1 MKFILE
7 NPGLAIGLI
16 AGAVAIVIAIIV
28 SGYVKAPPDKAYIIS
43 GIKKQPKILIGR
55 AGIKLP
61 FLERK
66 DTLVLKQISIDI
78 KTNGYVPT
86 LDFIGVDIDAVA
98 KVRLKTDPEG
108 IKIAMKNFL
117 NMSEESITKA
127 LTDSLQGNMR
137 EIIGTV
143 KLKELNTDRKKF
155 GDEVQQKAQIDMN
168 ALGVEIIS
176 CNIQKI
182 EDEKGLIVALGQ
194 DNMSQIQ
201 KDASIAKAQAE
212 RDVAIAEAEAKR
224 MANEAQVAAQTE
236 IASRQNELR
245 IREAELKRASDIKQ
259 AEADAAYQIQ
269 QQEQRKTI
277 EVASANANIARQ
289 EREIELKKKDVE
301 VTEQT
306 LEAEI
311 KKKAEADKF
320 ARQQKAEAE
329 LFERQRKAEAEKF
342 EREKAAEIRRIHA
355 EAEKFER
362 EKEAEAQR
370 VQAEADLFAR
380 MQEAEGIR
388 AVGEAEAKAIEAR
401 GIAEAEALEKK
412 AEAMKKYG
420 QAAMMEMIVKALP
433 EMAASIAKPL
443 ESIDKVT
450 IIDGGKG
457 GTGVDTMGSYVPSV
471 LARTIETM
479 KEITGLDLV
488 DVMKAN
494 TYDAKVNRNVTV
506 LGDPKG
512 AVETVLDTN

>member
-1 MKFILE
+1 MGFIAE
-7 NPGLAIGLI
+7 HTGLMIGLI
-16 AGAVAIVIAIIV
+16 AAAVAVIVGIIV

-43 GIKKQPKILIGR
+43 GIKKSPKILIGR

-155 GDEVQQKAQIDMN
+155 GDEVQQKAQTDMN

-245 IREAELKRASDIKQ
+245 IREAELKRASDVKQ
-259 AEADAAYQIQ
+259 AEADAAYAIQ

-289 EREIELKKKDVE
+289 EREIELRKKDVE

-370 VQAEADLFAR
+370 VQAEADLFAK

-450 IIDGGKG
+450 IIDGGRG
-457 GTGVDTMGSYVPSV
+457 GNGVDTMGSYVPSV

-479 KEITGLDLV
+479 KEVTGLDLV
-488 DVMKAN
+488 DIMKAE

-506 LGDPKG
+506 QGDPKG
-512 AVETVLDTN
+512 AVDTVLDA

>member
-1 MKFILE
+1 MTDQIIYIGA
-7 NPGLAIGLI
+7 GLAAAGVLGII
-16 AGAVAIVIAIIV
+16 A

-43 GIKKQPKILIGR
+43 GVKKSPKILIGR
-55 AGIKLP
+55 SGIKLP

-117 NMSEESITKA
+117 NMSETAIAEA

-155 GDEVQQKAQIDMN
+155 GDEVQEKAQTDMN

-224 MANEAQVAAQTE
+224 VANEAQVAAQTE
-236 IASRQNELR
+236 IAARQNELR
-245 IREAELKRASDIKQ
+245 IKEAELKRASDIKQ
-259 AEADAAYQIQ
+259 AEADAAYEIQ
-269 QQEQRKTI
+269 QQEQRKSI

-289 EREIELKKKDVE
+289 EREIELKRKDVE

-311 KKKAEADKF
+311 KKKAEAEKF

-329 LFERQRKAEAEKF
+329 LFERQR
-342 EREKAAEIRRIHA
+342 RA

-362 EKEAEAQR
+362 EKEAEARR
-370 VQAEADLFAR
+370 VQAQAELFAR
-380 MQEAEGIR
+380 TQEAEGIR

-401 GIAEAEALEKK
+401 GIAEAEALERK
-412 AEAMKKYG
+412 ADAMQKYG
-420 QAAMMEMIVKALP
+420 RAAMMEMIVKALP

-450 IIDGGKG
+450 IIDGGTGKS
-457 GTGVDTMGSYVPSV
+457 GVDTMGGFVPSV

-479 KEITGLDLV
+479 REVTGLDLV
-488 DVMKAN
+488 DVMKAE
-494 TYDAKVNRNVTV
+494 TYDAKVNRNLTV
-506 LGDPKG
+506 QGEPKA
-512 AVETVLDTN
+512 AVDAVMSGESEAPAAE

>member
-1 MKFILE
+1 MGDNIIYI
-7 NPGLAIGLI
+7 GIIAAAAIS
-16 AGAVAIVIAIIV
+16 VIAILV

-43 GIKKQPKILIGR
+43 GVKKQPKILIGR
-55 AGIKLP
+55 SGIKLP

-117 NMSEESITKA
+117 NMSEDAIAQA

-155 GDEVQQKAQIDMN
+155 GDEVQEKAQTDMN

-224 MANEAQVAAQTE
+224 VANEAQVAAQTE
-236 IASRQNELR
+236 IASRKNELR

-259 AEADAAYQIQ
+259 AEADAAYEIQ
-269 QQEQRKTI
+269 QQEQRKSI

-289 EREIELKKKDVE
+289 EREIELKRKDVE
-301 VTEQT
+301 VTEQM

-311 KKKAEADKF
+311 KKKAEADRF

-329 LFERQRKAEAEKF
+329 LFERQR
-342 EREKAAEIRRIHA
+342 RA

-362 EKEAEAQR
+362 EKEAEARR
-370 VQAEADLFAR
+370 VQAEADLFAK

-401 GIAEAEALEKK
+401 GLAEAEALEKK
-412 AEAMKKYG
+412 ADAMQKYG
-420 QAAMMEMIVKALP
+420 KAAMMEMIVKALP

-450 IIDGGKG
+450 IIDGGHG
-457 GTGVDTMGSYVPSV
+457 QSGVGTMGTFVPSV
-471 LARTIETM
+471 LARTMETM

-488 DVMKAN
+488 DVMKAE
-494 TYDAKVNRNVTV
+494 TYEARVNRNVT
-506 LGDPKG
+506 LQGDPQG
-512 AVETVLDTN
+512 AVETVLPTE

>member
-1 MKFILE
+1 MTF
-7 NPGLAIGLI
+7 A
-16 AGAVAIVIAIIV
+16 AIVIILAIIAV
-28 SGYVKAPPDKAYIIS
+28 LAIVATGYVKAPPDKAYIIS
-43 GIKKQPKILIGR
+43 GWKKEPKVLIGR

-61 FLERK
+61 FFERK
-66 DTLVLKQISIDI
+66 DTLILKQISIDI

-86 LDFIGVDIDAVA
+86 EDFIGVDIDAVA
-98 KVRLKTDPEG
+98 KVRMKTDPDG

-117 NMSEESITKA
+117 NMSEDAIAAA

-155 GDEVQQKAQIDMN
+155 GDEVQEKAQTDMS

-212 RDVAIAEAEAKR
+212 RDIAIAEAEAKR
-224 MANEAQVAAQTE
+224 MANEAQVAADTE
-236 IASRQNELR
+236 IACKKNELR
-245 IREAELKRASDIKQ
+245 IRQAELKLESDIKQ
-259 AEADAAYQIQ
+259 AEADAAYEIQ
-269 QQEQRKTI
+269 EQEQRRTI
-277 EVASANANIARQ
+277 EVATANANIAKQ
-289 EREIELKKKDVE
+289 EREIELRRKDVE
-301 VTEQT
+301 VKEQT

-311 KKKAEADKF
+311 KKQAEAEKF
-320 ARQQKAEAE
+320 ARQQRAEAD
-329 LFERQRKAEAEKF
+329 LYERQR
-342 EREKAAEIRRIHA
+342 RA

-362 EKEAEAQR
+362 EKEAEAR
-370 VQAEADLFAR
+370 RIQAEAELFAR
-380 MQEAEGIR
+380 TQEAEGIR

-420 QAAMMEMIVKALP
+420 QAAMIEMIVKALP
-433 EMAASIAKPL
+433 EMAGAIAKPL
-443 ESIDKVT
+443 ENIDRVT
-450 IIDGGKG
+450 IIDGGNGDSGVSSVG
-457 GTGVDTMGSYVPSV
+457 GYVPSV

-479 KEITGLDLV
+479 KEVTGLDLV
-488 DVMKAN
+488 EIMRAE
-494 TYDAKVNRNVTV
+494 TYDAKVNRNVNVTGV
-506 LGDPKG
+506 DPE
-512 AVETVLDTN
+512 AVKAIIE

>member
-1 MKFILE
+1 MGDNILY
-7 NPGLAIGLI
+7 IVLI
-16 AGAVAIVIAIIV
+16 AAAAIAVISILV

-43 GIKKQPKILIGR
+43 GVKKNPKILIGR
-55 AGIKLP
+55 SGIKLP

-66 DTLVLKQISIDI
+66 DMLVLKQISIDI

-117 NMSEESITKA
+117 NMSEEAIAQA

-155 GDEVQQKAQIDMN
+155 GDEVQEKAQTDMN

-212 RDVAIAEAEAKR
+212 RDVAIAEAEAR
-224 MANEAQVAAQTE
+224 RVANEAQVAAQTE
-236 IASRQNELR
+236 IAARQNELR

-259 AEADAAYQIQ
+259 AEADAAYEIQ
-269 QQEQRKTI
+269 QQEQRKSI

-289 EREIELKKKDVE
+289 EREIELRRREVE

-311 KKKAEADKF
+311 KKKAEADRF

-329 LFERQRKAEAEKF
+329 LFERQR
-342 EREKAAEIRRIHA
+342 RA

-362 EKEAEAQR
+362 EKEAEARR
-370 VQAEADLFAR
+370 VQAEAELFAKT
-380 MQEAEGIR
+380 QEAEGIR

-412 AEAMKKYG
+412 AEAMRKYG
-420 QAAMMEMIVKALP
+420 RAAMMEMIVQALP
-433 EMAASIAKPL
+433 EMAAAIAKPL

-450 IIDGGKG
+450 IIDGGH
-457 GTGVDTMGSYVPSV
+457 GTSGVDSMGGFVPSV

-479 KEITGLDLV
+479 REVTGLDLV
-488 DVMKAN
+488 DVMRAE
-494 TYDAKVNRNVTV
+494 TYDAKVTRNLTV
-506 LGDPKG
+506 QGDAKA
-512 AVETVLDTN
+512 AVDTVFDAGPEAGEYAPIEE